1 MDTRPYRMDLPSS
14 LRWFEIDHPSVIDRK
29 AAHVRDEAPACI
41 IERFGLD
48 LADRGARKEV
58 FDEIGATSTRAL
70 ALTEGV
76 VGSLSVDEAGTL
88 ADDLHALTCCER
100 WVAEY
105 FSARLLRS
113 YQKDQPLR
121 DVPVRF
127 DPDDWEAFFIERGW
141 RVGEIRY
148 LGEESRRLHRPVPLS
163 LLDKVMRVFTSCP
176 LRDMGYALLQR
187 GA

>member
-1 MDTRPYRMDLPSS
+1 MIVLEDLGG
-14 LRWFEIDHPSVIDRK
+14 
-29 AAHVRDEAPACI
+29 AATA
-41 IERFGLD
+41 
-48 LADRGARKEV
+48 
-58 FDEIGATSTRAL
+58 
-70 ALTEGV
+70 
-76 VGSLSVDEAGTL
+76 L

-113 YQKDQPLR
+113 YQKDQPIR

-127 DPDDWEAFFIERGW
+127 DPADWEAFFIERGW

-163 LLDKVMRVFTSCP
+163 LPDKVMRVFTSRP